1 MAPKSLAESAQAT
14 IVKLLLLSHN
24 VWWMIMA
31 IVLVVVVV
39 VVVAVVVVVVV
50 VVVLVFVGQ
59 RDSRHCIT
67 LQKPAQ
73 KCSISLAFLFLR
85 GRPKQPACI
94 RQGISN

>member
-1 MAPKSLAESAQAT
+1 MAPKSRLAESAQAT
-14 IVKLLLLSHN
+14 ILKLLLLSHN

-31 IVLVVVVV
+31 IVVVVVVV
-39 VVVAVVVVVVV
+39 VVVAVVVVVV